1 MDMFVDGS
9 SFYEGETRYT
19 GWAVVEG
26 RRGEVLAEGSLR
38 GGSAQIAELHAL
50 KAALNFTLKLT
61 ASENSSI
68 YVNIFTDSAYSYH
81 VVRSYGPV
89 WKRRGYMTTAGT
101 TISHQTIIKEIL
113 ETCKNISPNSVAVC
127 KVTGHST
134 FNDWWA
140 KGNSL
145 ADKAVREAARG
156 ASLGEVTAIFPVHP
170 NCAGSET
177 LSKLYT
183 NEDNEICQKG

>member
-26 RRGEVLAEGSLR
+26 RMGEVLAEGSLR

-101 TISHQTIIKEIL
+101 PISHQIIIKEIPEFL
-113 ETCKNISPNSVAVC
+113 KRARTFHLTVLRFARLQVTVLSMIGGQKET
-127 KVTGHST
+127 
-134 FNDWWA
+134 
-140 KGNSL
+140 
-145 ADKAVREAARG
+145 R
-156 ASLGEVTAIFPVHP
+156 
-170 NCAGSET
+170 
-177 LSKLYT
+177 
-183 NEDNEICQKG
+183 

>member
-1 MDMFVDGS
+1 MDGS

-26 RRGEVLAEGSLR
+26 RMGEVLAEGSLR

-89 WKRRGYMTTAGT
+89 WKRCGYLTTAGT
-101 TISHQTIIKEIL
+101 PISHQTIIKEIL